1 MAAGNLVPNA
11 QSRKPKVIKSVRM
24 TLPVALG
31 VNLWVVAVALPLAL
45 AAHARAL
52 GSVSPT
58 GMALFALAPL
68 VALAVG
74 AWLERAQSQAW
85 ALLVAFPVLVVLPQ
99 ALAAADVTARVVPQA
114 ASILAAASLLAYLGS
129 VVRAQARAERAADG
143 GAAPAVRRLR
153 QDPLP
158 SRWQRRLR
166 VYRGFA
172 AVAVVFPL
180 TLVAAVDLSPS
191 FTASLEASFGANA
204 ARAQALATVGAG
216 LLWVVLLRAYVLS
229 PLHGHLQHDRELL
242 RAMEHDRRHARRGR
256 PRAAFYTAVV
266 VALAAMIAVV
276 WQRSH

>member
-1 MAAGNLVPNA
+1 
-11 QSRKPKVIKSVRM
+11 M

-52 GSVSPT
+52 AGASAAGIVV
-58 GMALFALAPL
+58 FALAPL

-85 ALLVAFPVLVVLPQ
+85 ALLVAFPVLVVVPQ
-99 ALAAADVTARVVPQA
+99 ALAAADVTARVVPAA
-114 ASILAAASLLAYLGS
+114 ASILAAASLVAYLGS

-143 GAAPAVRRLR
+143 GSAPIVRRLH
-153 QDPLP
+153 QDPVP
-158 SRWQRRLR
+158 SRWRRRLR
-166 VYRGFA
+166 VYRGLV

-180 TLVAAVDLSPS
+180 VLVAAVDLSPS
-191 FTASLEASFGANA
+191 FTASLEASFGGSA
-204 ARAQALATVGAG
+204 ARAQALATVAVG
-216 LLWVVLLRAYVLS
+216 LLWVVLLRAYVLA
-229 PLHGHLQHDRELL
+229 PLHGHLQHDRDLL
-242 RAMEHDRRHARRGR
+242 RVMEHDRRHARSGR

-276 WQRSH
+276 WQRSR

>member
-1 MAAGNLVPNA
+1 
-11 QSRKPKVIKSVRM
+11 M

-31 VNLWVVAVALPLAL
+31 VNLWVVAVALPLLL

-52 GSVSPT
+52 AGVSIP
-58 GMALFALAPL
+58 GVAVFALAPL
-68 VALAVG
+68 VALGVG

-85 ALLVAFPVLVVLPQ
+85 ALLVAFPVLVVVPQ
-99 ALAAADVTARVVPQA
+99 ALAAADVTARVLPAA
-114 ASILAAASLLAYLGS
+114 ASILAAASLVAYLGS

-143 GAAPAVRRLR
+143 ETAPVVRRLN
-153 QDPLP
+153 QDPVP
-158 SRWQRRLR
+158 SRWRRRLR
-166 VYRGFA
+166 VYRGLV

-180 TLVAAVDLSPS
+180 VLVAAVDLSPS

-204 ARAQALATVGAG
+204 ARTQALATVGAG
-216 LLWVVLLRAYVLS
+216 LLWVVLWRAYVLA
-229 PLHGHLQHDRELL
+229 PLHGHLQHDRDLL

-276 WQRSH
+276 WQRSR